1 MHIVV
6 HLAIVKREKDEMDG
20 RNSWSLLVIILI
32 FFFFCSQIL
41 IFDCSD
47 FSDAAVDGS
56 ECLVGFQ

>member
-6 HLAIVKREKDEMDG
+6 YLAIAKREKHEMDG

-32 FFFFCSQIL
+32 LFFFCSQIL

-56 ECLVGFQ
+56 ECLGGFQ